1 LLNRFYG
8 AATEALIRCDA
19 IIDKLIG
26 DEVMALFIP
35 DICGPEYHRRAIE
48 AALALLRAVGYGPS
62 GPPWL
67 EIGGAVHSGITYVG
81 NVGSEGVVDFTA
93 LGDTVNT
100 ASRLASSAASGE
112 ILMSE
117 AIYAKVAQLLPSL
130 DRRTL
135 LIRGK
140 EAPMDVRV
148 LVRAHSAPL
157 QHKRTLERASCHRR
171 SSRTTPVDG
180 VTTAFLF
187 PY

>member
-81 NVGSEGVVDFTA
+81 NVGSEWVVDFTA
-93 LGDTVNT
+93 LGDTVTT
-100 ASRLASSAASGE
+100 ASRLVSSAASGE

-148 LVRAHSAPL
+148 LGPGAL
-157 QHKRTLERASCHRR
+157 G
-171 SSRTTPVDG
+171 SSPT
-180 VTTAFLF
+180 
-187 PY
+187 